1 MGVIELATEKDRSQ
15 ILELYKAQKGRE
27 YCAWD
32 EDYPSDE
39 TISFDLSRDALF
51 VMKENGKVIAAISLE
66 EDEDVDKLDCWNRD
80 LFPDPE
86 GTLKDLHDMGYKTSL
101 NLHPASGIR
110 PLEDCYQRFVEDYLS
125 RTDDYDGPKDYVYDG
140 QWQFKGVEDWGIGD
154 VCSCIMSDN
163 GTELIDDDK
172 IVKVKYDGWFSGWK

>member
-51 VMKENGKVIAAISLE
+51 VMKENGKVIAAISIE
-66 EDEDVDKLDCWNRD
+66 EDEDVDKLDCWNRN
-80 LFPDPE
+80 LFPGGELARVAVDPSMQSRGIGRQMME
-86 GTLKDLHDMGYKTSL
+86 HGLKTLKERGYKSTHFL
-101 NLHPASGIR
+101 VNKYNVKAIK
-110 PLEDCYQRFVEDYLS
+110 CYAAFGFNVVGECFMCDQDFFCYE
-125 RTDDYDGPKDYVYDG
+125 K
-140 QWQFKGVEDWGIGD
+140 
-154 VCSCIMSDN
+154 
-163 GTELIDDDK
+163 EL
-172 IVKVKYDGWFSGWK
+172 